1 LASVAA
7 ICAELPERSVSWLSA
22 SEQMRCEAISAPR
35 RRQQFLA
42 GHWFARQCLAR
53 WGGGVWSD
61 YVLSASDDAPLLVLQ
76 APFDLSTRPVHVSV
90 SHSADSVA
98 CAVASHPI
106 GVDVEDTTRE
116 RDIDALGDFI
126 HGPREEAGLAGLNA
140 TVRRH
145 QFFARW
151 SLKEAWIKHQ
161 PTSLAM
167 SAIECEPGDSMTAEA
182 VVLHSA
188 EWVVAVL
195 PVQIGELRVCGE
207 AFDDAAVTPWRFLPL
222 QSPENLG
229 V

>member
-1 LASVAA
+1 
-7 ICAELPERSVSWLSA
+7 
-22 SEQMRCEAISAPR
+22 MRCEAISAPR

-42 GHWFARQCLAR
+42 GRWFARQCLAR

-61 YVLSASDDAPLLVLQ
+61 YVLSASDDAPPLVLQ

-90 SHSADSVA
+90 SHSADGVA

-106 GVDVEDTTRE
+106 GVDVEDTTRQ
-116 RDIDALGDFI
+116 RDTDVLGAMI
-126 HGPREEAGLAGLNA
+126 HGRHEAESVAPLDVA
-140 TVRRH
+140 TRRD